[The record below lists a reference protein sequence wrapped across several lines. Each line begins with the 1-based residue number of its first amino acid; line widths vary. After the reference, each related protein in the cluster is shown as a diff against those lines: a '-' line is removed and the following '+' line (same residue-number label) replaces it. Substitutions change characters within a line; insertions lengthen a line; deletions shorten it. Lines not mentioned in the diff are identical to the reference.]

1 MSSAWSADRKVRIG
15 AAALALTLSLALHG
29 AGLLWFKALGTL
41 PSLDLELTKPDEV
54 AFGVTEAPQ
63 PEPPPAAPSR
73 ASAATPQPANAD
85 PKAGDAPAPPKKPP
99 PRPPP
104 PAPAVAAESGAVG
117 HFAPEGAQLA
127 LRMDLERIQAS
138 PLADDVTGLL
148 QDIPDV
154 RALLDGSGVDPVRDL
169 TRLFLASPDLRRE
182 HVVMAGRYRGD
193 ESVPRAAVES
203 LARASGH
210 AAEWRKV
217 KGIRVAPWWN
227 RDETQRVVALIAP
240 ALFAITREQDL
251 SRVIAVARALRAQK
265 NQDSDGAGE
274 GEGLVH
280 MADRELMNVTVE
292 NARKFVRGA
301 RAERAPLRLELAA
314 LRGERDIEVTLHA
327 TYPDTEQASA
337 AKEFVNTL
345 RDRYAAHP
353 LIALMGMDG
362 MLRGVTLATH
372 DAALEGH
379 AEVPITQARLLLH
392 FVRDALRGTQPATA
406 RDP

>member
-1 MSSAWSADRKVRIG
+1 MSSAWSADRKVRGG
-15 AAALALTLSLALHG
+15 AAAVALALSLLVHG
-29 AGLLWFKALGTL
+29 AGLIWFKALGTL
-41 PSLDLELTKPDEV
+41 PSLDLEFVKPNEV

-63 PEPPPAAPSR
+63 PEPPATAPVQPP
-73 ASAATPQPANAD
+73 ASAAKPQPQASA
-85 PKAGDAPAPPKKPP
+85 APAPTPKKPS

-127 LRMDLERIQAS
+127 LRMDLERIQES
-138 PLADDVTGLL
+138 PLADDVTGVL

-154 RALLDGSGVDPVRDL
+154 RALLDGSGVDPVHDL

-210 AAEWRKV
+210 PAEWRKV
-217 KGIRVAPWWN
+217 KGVRVAPWLN
-227 RDETQRVVALIAP
+227 RDETPRVVALIGP

-251 SRVIAVARALRAQK
+251 TRVIAVARALRDQK
-265 NQDSDGAGE
+265 NADGDGD
-274 GEGLVH
+274 GLVH
-280 MADRELMNVTVE
+280 MAERELMNVAVE
-292 NARKFVRGA
+292 NARAFVRGA

-327 TYPDTEQASA
+327 SYPDADQARA
-337 AKEFVNTL
+337 AKDWVSTL

-353 LIALMGMDG
+353 LVALMGMDG
-362 MLRGVTLATH
+362 MLRGAKLETH
-372 DAALEGH
+372 AAALEGH

-392 FVRDALRGTQPATA
+392 FVRDALRGSQPGTA
-406 RDP
+406 GVP